1 MATAAHEVL
10 DERVEGLDGIALLS
24 RAHELRVA
32 FAPAAGMVGY
42 SLTHRGEELL
52 GMRGGLAAYRERGS
66 TFGIPLLHP
75 WANRLTGLSYSVGG
89 RSVELDGGRPPL
101 HLDANGLPIH
111 GVVAGVPYWR
121 ESGRTPGGGTAAF
134 GAQLDYAAHEDLM
147 GTFPFP
153 HELHVQVEL
162 RDDTLTVATIL
173 VATGSVAVPV
183 SFGWH
188 PYLRLP
194 GVPRADWWVEL
205 PVRRRSVLDGRGIP
219 TGDSEPVAIAP
230 GPLGERT
237 FDDHYV
243 ELDQPARFALEG
255 GGRRI
260 ELELGEGYPHAQVYA
275 PLGTGDEPY
284 VCFEPMTASVNAL
297 VSGDGLR
304 SVPPGETFRAD
315 FTVRVN

>member
-111 GVVAGVPYWR
+111 GVVAGGPYWR
-121 ESGRTPGGGTAAF
+121 GAGRPPPRGGRPPRGAPRHPAPPGPGGGGAA
-134 GAQLDYAAHEDLM
+134 
-147 GTFPFP
+147 PP
-153 HELHVQVEL
+153 
-162 RDDTLTVATIL
+162 
-173 VATGSVAVPV
+173 P
-183 SFGWH
+183 
-188 PYLRLP
+188 PP
-194 GVPRADWWVEL
+194 P
-205 PVRRRSVLDGRGIP
+205 
-219 TGDSEPVAIAP
+219 
-230 GPLGERT
+230 
-237 FDDHYV
+237 
-243 ELDQPARFALEG
+243 PAG
-255 GGRRI
+255 GGR
-260 ELELGEGYPHAQVYA
+260 GP
-275 PLGTGDEPY
+275 
-284 VCFEPMTASVNAL
+284 
-297 VSGDGLR
+297 
-304 SVPPGETFRAD
+304 
-315 FTVRVN
+315 